1 MSGFRRYPRR
11 DRLFARVARCTALMT
26 QSPLVPVEGA
36 LAHPRAAP
44 LDDVPPFGREWTFRG
59 RAGAPPGKLCVAT
72 LSTSCIDIRAPHRAC
87 RWGPIAASASA
98 AADAPVVPAAAS
110 GRAEQ
115 AGRTRGTPRE
125 RRSLYATC
133 WTIGALAIIGSLIA
147 LRGPSAGFA
156 PVRAI
161 DTTEVVSDRAAPS
174 TIAHRPAPTRSD
186 SAAAAAQPTAAASV
200 ATIVRSL
207 QPANGATHGGAAPRP
222 GAASDSRALAR
233 ASHARQPSARE
244 SHRSSRPGSE
254 TARATPPSAP
264 RVAARPGRAGRT
276 SNTSHAS
283 TRGRVAPPPEHALD
297 DPLTPIAVANA
308 LRADSPAR
316 TASAPAADF
325 DWTSQLSHRRLTD
338 RSPVLTH

>member
-1 MSGFRRYPRR
+1 M
-11 DRLFARVARCTALMT
+11 
-26 QSPLVPVEGA
+26 
-36 LAHPRAAP
+36 
-44 LDDVPPFGREWTFRG
+44 
-59 RAGAPPGKLCVAT
+59 AGAPPGKLCVAT

-207 QPANGATHGGAAPRP
+207 QPANGATHGRAAPRP

-233 ASHARQPSARE
+233 ASHAQQPSARE

-264 RVAARPGRAGRT
+264 RVAALPGHAGRT
-276 SNTSHAS
+276 SNASHAS

-297 DPLTPIAVANA
+297 DPLTPIAIANA

>member
-1 MSGFRRYPRR
+1 
-11 DRLFARVARCTALMT
+11 MT

-36 LAHPRAAP
+36 LARPRAAP

-59 RAGAPPGKLCVAT
+59 MAGAPPGKLCVAT

-87 RWGPIAASASA
+87 RWGPIAAPASP
-98 AADAPVVPAAAS
+98 AADAPVVPAAAAG
-110 GRAEQ
+110 GRAER
-115 AGRTRGTPRE
+115 ASRTRGTARE

-156 PVRAI
+156 PARAVG
-161 DTTEVVSDRAAPS
+161 TTEVVSDRAAPS

-200 ATIVRSL
+200 ATIVRSS
-207 QPANGATHGGAAPRP
+207 QPANGVTRGRTVPRP

-233 ASHARQPSARE
+233 ASHAQQPSARE

-264 RVAARPGRAGRT
+264 RVAARPGRAGHT
-276 SNTSHAS
+276 SNASHAS
-283 TRGRVAPPPEHALD
+283 TRARVAPPHEHAFD
-297 DPLTPIAVANA
+297 DPLTPIAIANA

-316 TASAPAADF
+316 TASTPAADF